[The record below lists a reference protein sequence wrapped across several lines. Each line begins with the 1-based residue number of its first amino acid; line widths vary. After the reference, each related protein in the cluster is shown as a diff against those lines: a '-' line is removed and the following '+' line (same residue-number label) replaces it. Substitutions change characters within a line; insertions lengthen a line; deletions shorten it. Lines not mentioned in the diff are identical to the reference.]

1 MKKKK
6 ILFWILAIIITLSAG
21 IYQRK
26 TGPTHPKEVEIQISD
41 EKYSLELPRSHSG
54 TNDFFLKLDIP
65 NHVKGKIFYRRFP
78 TDDEWKSNKLQ
89 VKDGKIAGM
98 LPGQPPAGKLE
109 YYIGLFTK
117 NQLIYIAKND
127 PIRIRFK
134 GEVPNGVLIPH
145 ILIMFMAMLFST
157 LAGLFALGKIPD
169 YRLYGYITLIL
180 LVAGGF
186 ILGPLMQYHAFGD
199 AWTGIPFGWDLTDN
213 KTLVAFIG
221 WLTAILANRK
231 AIKPRYYVFAAILLL
246 IVYSIPHSVMGSEY
260 NYETGEVMTGFVHS
274 VFRFIC

>member
-6 ILFWILAIIITLSAG
+6 TLFWILAIIITISAG

-26 TGPTHPKEVEIQISD
+26 TGPTHPKDVKVEISGK
-41 EKYSLELPRSHSG
+41 KYTLKLPRSHSG
-54 TNDFFLKLDIP
+54 TDDFFLKLDLP
-65 NHVKGKIFYRRFP
+65 DHLKGKIFYRRYP
-78 TDDEWKSNKLQ
+78 TDEKWKSNKLQ
-89 VKDGKIAGM
+89 IKDNKVAGM

-109 YYIGLFTK
+109 YYIALFTD

-127 PIRIRFK
+127 PLRIRFK
-134 GEVPNGVLIPH
+134 GEVPDGILIPH
-145 ILIMFMAMLFST
+145 VLIMFLAMLFST
-157 LAGLFALGKIPD
+157 LAGLYALGKVPN
-169 YRLYGYITLIL
+169 YRLYGYITIIL

-213 KTLVAFIG
+213 KTLIAFIG
-221 WLTAILANRK
+221 WLTAVLANRNS
-231 AIKPRYYVFAAILLL
+231 IRPRYYVFAAILLL

-260 NYETGEVMTGFVHS
+260 DYEKGEVVTGFIHS
-274 VFRFIC
+274 ILRIL